1 MLKEAAEQNLFSRFL
16 YFCNMEQKKCDWC
29 IGNSLYED
37 YHDNEWGKPLHDD
50 QKLFE
55 FLVLESFQ
63 AGLSWLTILKK
74 RENFR
79 AAFDDFEI
87 DQVAKY
93 KTAKMEDLCQDA
105 GIVRNRK
112 KIEAAI
118 QNAKSVQALQKEYG
132 SFDAFIWQYVD
143 FKPIQTEFLTL
154 DEVPSQTELSQKIS
168 RDLKQKGFRFL
179 GPTTV
184 YAFMQAIGM
193 TNDHLVRCPTQTLA
207 E

>member
-1 MLKEAAEQNLFSRFL
+1 
-16 YFCNMEQKKCDWC
+16 MEGKKCDWC
-29 IGNSLYED
+29 LGNSLYED

-79 AAFDDFEI
+79 VAFDDFEI
-87 DQVAKY
+87 DKVSEYSAEKINH
-93 KTAKMEDLCQDA
+93 LCQDA
-105 GIVRNRK
+105 GIVRNQK
-112 KIEAAI
+112 KIDAAI

-132 SFDAFIWQYVD
+132 SFDMFIWKYVD
-143 FKPIQTEFLTL
+143 FKPIQSEFLTL

-168 RDLKQKGFRFL
+168 RDLKQKGFLFL

-193 TNDHLVRCPTQTLA
+193 TNDHLIHCPVRSLTK
-207 E
+207 